1 VTARVLVLDPLDN
14 VAVALTDL
22 AAGALVDA
30 GERQVRAIEAIPQ
43 GHKIALVNLTQDAS
57 VLKYGSEIGVATRPI
72 AQGSHVHVH
81 NVESVR
87 MRGDL

>member
-1 VTARVLVLDPLDN
+1 MTARALVLHPVDN

-22 AAGALVDA
+22 SEGALVDA

-43 GHKIALVNLTQDAS
+43 GHKIALVDLTRDAP

-81 NVESVR
+81 NVESGR
-87 MRGDL
+87 MRGDR